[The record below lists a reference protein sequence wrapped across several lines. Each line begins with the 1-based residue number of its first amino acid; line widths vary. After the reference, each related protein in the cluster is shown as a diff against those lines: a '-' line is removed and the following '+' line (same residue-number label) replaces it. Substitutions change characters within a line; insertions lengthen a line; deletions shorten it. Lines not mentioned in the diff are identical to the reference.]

1 MTLCDSEN
9 DNLRHFGICNY
20 LFRQLNKSYIFT
32 QINWGQNKKFYIRN
46 NGKNM
51 EALVQTETDINFHSR
66 KKITWTVFT
75 VLMLCLILG
84 IIYYIFVFR
93 FYQSTDNAYVQADV
107 TWVMPKISGE
117 VMELIINDNQVV
129 KKGETLAVLDHRDYQ
144 ARYDQ
149 ARSMVTLK
157 QAALAVQQQNEKSAK
172 SSISEANSGVLAA
185 QADLNRL
192 KKDYSRYQDLLKDGV
207 ITRQNFDNVQS
218 QYLAAQA
225 QLNKAQATVNSAEA
239 QLGSLQASRAQL
251 LADVQNANA
260 TLDLYRIDLNSSKI
274 ISPVDGKVG
283 SLAIQKGSRVS
294 PQTRLM
300 AIIPENSLYVQANFK
315 ETQIEKMHIGQKV
328 VLKMDAYP
336 SLSYTGK
343 IESFSPASG
352 ATFSLM
358 PPDNATGNFNKVVQ
372 RIPVRIA
379 LDSSPHIHL
388 IKPGMSVNATVDLRT

>member
-1 MTLCDSEN
+1 M
-9 DNLRHFGICNY
+9 DNVA
-20 LFRQLNKSYIFT
+20 QL
-32 QINWGQNKKFYIRN
+32 
-46 NGKNM
+46 
-51 EALVQTETDINFHSR
+51 ETDTNFQSR
-66 KKITWTVFT
+66 KKITWGVFS
-75 VLMLCLILG
+75 VLLLFLVAG
-84 IIYYIFVFR
+84 IVYYFFVYR

-117 VMELIINDNQVV
+117 VMELLINDNQVV

-149 ARSMVTLK
+149 ARSVVSLK
-157 QAALAVQQQNEKSAK
+157 EAALGVQQQNEKSAK
-172 SSISEANSGVLAA
+172 SSITEANSGVVAA
-185 QADLNRL
+185 QADLTRL
-192 KKDYSRYQDLLKDGV
+192 RKEFERYQDLLKDGV
-207 ITRQNFDNVQS
+207 ITRQNFEGVQS
-218 QYLAAQA
+218 QYLTAQA
-225 QLNKAQATVNSAEA
+225 QLSKAQAAVNAAEA

-251 LADVQNANA
+251 LADIQSANAN
-260 TLDLYRIDLNSSKI
+260 LNLYQVDLASSKVV
-274 ISPVDGKVG
+274 SPVSGKIG

-315 ETQIEKMHIGQKV
+315 ETQIEKMHVGQKV
-328 VLKMDAYP
+328 KLKLDAYP
-336 SLSYTGK
+336 NLTYTGK

-379 LDSSPHIHL
+379 IDSSPHIDL
-388 IKPGMSVNATVDLRT
+388 IKPGMSVSATVDLRT

>member
-1 MTLCDSEN
+1 M
-9 DNLRHFGICNY
+9 DNVA
-20 LFRQLNKSYIFT
+20 QL
-32 QINWGQNKKFYIRN
+32 
-46 NGKNM
+46 
-51 EALVQTETDINFHSR
+51 ETDTNFQSR
-66 KKITWTVFT
+66 KKITWGVFS
-75 VLMLCLILG
+75 VLLLFLVAGIL
-84 IIYYIFVFR
+84 YYFFVYR

-117 VMELIINDNQVV
+117 VMGLLINDNQVV

-149 ARSMVTLK
+149 ARSVVSLK
-157 QAALAVQQQNEKSAK
+157 EAALGVQQQNEKSAK
-172 SSISEANSGVLAA
+172 SSIIEAHSGVVAA
-185 QADLNRL
+185 QADLTRL
-192 KKDYSRYQDLLKDGV
+192 RKEFERYQDLLKDGV
-207 ITRQNFDNVQS
+207 ITRQNFEGVQS
-218 QYLAAQA
+218 QYLTAQA
-225 QLNKAQATVNSAEA
+225 QLSKAQAAVNAAKA
-239 QLGSLQASRAQL
+239 QLGSLQASRAQF
-251 LADVQNANA
+251 LADIQSANAN
-260 TLDLYRIDLNSSKI
+260 LNLYQVDLASSKVV
-274 ISPVDGKVG
+274 SPVNGKVG

-328 VLKMDAYP
+328 KLKLDAYP
-336 SLSYTGK
+336 SLTYTGK

-379 LDSSPHIHL
+379 IDSSPHIDL
-388 IKPGMSVNATVDLRT
+388 IKPGMSVSATVDLRT

>member
-1 MTLCDSEN
+1 M
-9 DNLRHFGICNY
+9 DNVA
-20 LFRQLNKSYIFT
+20 QL
-32 QINWGQNKKFYIRN
+32 
-46 NGKNM
+46 
-51 EALVQTETDINFHSR
+51 ETDTNFQSR
-66 KKITWTVFT
+66 KKITWGVFS
-75 VLMLCLILG
+75 VLLLFLVAGILYYFF
-84 IIYYIFVFR
+84 IYR

-117 VMELIINDNQVV
+117 VMELLINDNQVV

-149 ARSMVTLK
+149 ARSVVSLK
-157 QAALAVQQQNEKSAK
+157 EAALGVQQQNEKSAK
-172 SSISEANSGVLAA
+172 SSIIEAHSGVVAA
-185 QADLNRL
+185 QADLTRL
-192 KKDYSRYQDLLKDGV
+192 RKEFERYQDLLKDGV
-207 ITRQNFDNVQS
+207 ITRQNFEGVQS
-218 QYLAAQA
+218 QYLTAQA
-225 QLNKAQATVNSAEA
+225 QLSKAQAAVNAAEA

-251 LADVQNANA
+251 LADIQSANAN
-260 TLDLYRIDLNSSKI
+260 LNLYQVDLASSKVV
-274 ISPVDGKVG
+274 SPVNGKIG

-328 VLKMDAYP
+328 ELKLDAHP
-336 SLSYTGK
+336 SLTYSGK

-379 LDSSPHIHL
+379 IDSSPHIDL
-388 IKPGMSVNATVDLRT
+388 IKPGMSVSATVDLRT